1 MEKCIFCKQE
11 YKSVL
16 VHLSFEGSDYQPIC
30 VNCFIDE
37 IYINLKEE
45 KQKEFDKKIAW
56 IKNYL

>member
-1 MEKCIFCKQE
+1 
-11 YKSVL
+11 
-16 VHLSFEGSDYQPIC
+16 LSFEGSDYQPIC